1 MRIFYKRKR
10 EGKSMRRNKNMY
22 RPSLLS
28 CVLHHPI
35 VYIKTY
41 IKVFIVVGIVL
52 SLLGQGSVT
61 DSEFKMCLVIIG
73 LIALSMMRGA
83 VEKMEEKRNEPRR
96 PSIIGT
102 LLGSAIGSA
111 IDSSNRRSDA
121 FQRSMSDAI
130 SNSFSSN
137 SSYDD
142 ARRAQQRQADM
153 NARAR
158 WDAMDRQKKAEWDA
172 RDAAL
177 RGKDKAAYHYQN
189 QADYWRKQS
198 KR

>member
-1 MRIFYKRKR
+1 MGYYM
-10 EGKSMRRNKNMY
+10 ENRNIGHSKLWY
-22 RPSLLS
+22 
-28 CVLHHPI
+28 CLHHPGDFFKI
-35 VYIKTY
+35 
-41 IKVFIVVGIVL
+41 FIVLAILTCFIVPDGT
-52 SLLGQGSVT
+52 STTTFKILLIV
-61 DSEFKMCLVIIG
+61 DAVISFNMIRIVVDRNAERAIRN
-73 LIALSMMRGA
+73 L
-83 VEKMEEKRNEPRR
+83 EKIRAKQAKKANKIER

-102 LLGSAIGSA
+102 LIGSA
-111 IDSSNRRSDA
+111 INSSNRRSDA